1 MSDPVSN
8 VEIEDVLTSIRR
20 LVSDGEWGQSPA
32 PRRDAVAEKPAEP
45 EVPAKFVLTPAL
57 RIVEPSVQQD
67 EHQEEPSEEHL
78 HQDEDSSSGEQ
89 DDHYE
94 EQPVHE
100 EQDMPHDEVSANE
113 EEGAHEVEHQSVEAS
128 DDHERPSLED
138 VIADLEAAV
147 EHSHEWEDVADDYD
161 DDGEELTFETN
172 GFEASETF
180 TSDVADQAF
189 SAELDEDLAAYM
201 DDENIIDEE
210 ALRKLVAEVIRQELQ
225 GALGER
231 ITRNVRKLVRREIY
245 RILASEDFN

>member
-20 LVSDGEWGQSPA
+20 LVSDGEWGQTPA
-32 PRRDAVAEKPAEP
+32 PVKEQAAEQASSND
-45 EVPAKFVLTPAL
+45 VPSKFVLTPAL
-57 RIVEPSVQQD
+57 RVVEPVQAPEPATEWEAEEEQS
-67 EHQEEPSEEHL
+67 HYEEPSSESEPLDALQEEHSFEQPE
-78 HQDEDSSSGEQ
+78 HGSEDDRAEENHVEDTQ
-89 DDHYE
+89 TE
-94 EQPVHE
+94 EQK
-100 EQDMPHDEVSANE
+100 
-113 EEGAHEVEHQSVEAS
+113 
-128 DDHERPSLED
+128 PSLEE

-147 EHSHEWEDVADDYD
+147 EHSHEWEDVSEDYD
-161 DDGEELTFETN
+161 DDGDELTFET
-172 GFEASETF
+172 ASF
-180 TSDVADQAF
+180 DHGSSYQPDAADQAF